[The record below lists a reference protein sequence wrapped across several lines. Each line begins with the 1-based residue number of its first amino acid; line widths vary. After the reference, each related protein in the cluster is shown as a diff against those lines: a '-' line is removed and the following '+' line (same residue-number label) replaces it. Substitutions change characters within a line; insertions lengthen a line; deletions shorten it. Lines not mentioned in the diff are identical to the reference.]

1 MVQGY
6 PGQAGIWFQGDPEV
20 IKDYLEFNPVGIVT
34 NTLVLDGLVDTY
46 GPMLG
51 VIERYLELDNDG
63 PVVVEVDGDTTED
76 IVNASAPFQ
85 ALSPRVVMKI
95 PSTSKGFRAIA
106 RMRAEGRE
114 SMVTTLFSAS
124 QAVAAVQVGATYI
137 APFVGPLIDS
147 GADAPA
153 IVRDIVQVVR
163 GRVNQPYVLGGI
175 IRNWIAA
182 DVALRAGCDGV
193 VVFPHHFE
201 EMMIHSG
208 TSEWNAT
215 FRGHWDSMV
224 AKGALAGIASD

>member
-1 MVQGY
+1 MVQGF
-6 PGQAGIWFQGDPEV
+6 PGPAGIWFQGDPAV
-20 IKDYLEFNPVGIVT
+20 IKDYLEFNPVGFVT
-34 NTLVLDGLVDTY
+34 NTIVLDGMADTY

-51 VIERYLELDNDG
+51 IIESYLALQDHG

-76 IVNASAPFQ
+76 IVDVSAPFQ

-95 PSTSKGFRAIA
+95 PSTTKGFRAIA
-106 RMRAEGRE
+106 RMRAKGRE

-147 GADAPA
+147 GADARA
-153 IVRDIVQVVR
+153 IVSDIVQIVR
-163 GRVNQPYVLGGI
+163 GRANAPYVLGGI

-193 VVFPHHFE
+193 VVFPHTFE
-201 EMMIHSG
+201 EMMLHAG
-208 TSEWNAT
+208 TAEWNAT

-224 AKGALAGIASD
+224 EKGALAGVIDA

>member
-76 IVNASAPFQ
+76 IVSASAPFQ
-85 ALSPRVVMKI
+85 ALSERVVMKI

-106 RMRAEGRE
+106 RMKANGRE

-124 QAVAAVQVGATYI
+124 QAVRGSPGWRHLHRPIRRPADRLRRRRPRHRQRHRAGRPRPRQSAVRAGRHHPQLDCRRRGLA
-137 APFVGPLIDS
+137 
-147 GADAPA
+147 
-153 IVRDIVQVVR
+153 
-163 GRVNQPYVLGGI
+163 GRVRRRGGVP
-175 IRNWIAA
+175 AP
-182 DVALRAGCDGV
+182 L
-193 VVFPHHFE
+193 
-201 EMMIHSG
+201 
-208 TSEWNAT
+208 
-215 FRGHWDSMV
+215 
-224 AKGALAGIASD
+224 

>member
-1 MVQGY
+1 MVQGF
-6 PGQAGIWFQGDPEV
+6 PGPAGIWFQGDPAI
-20 IKDYLEFNPVGIVT
+20 IKDYLEFNPVGFVT
-34 NTLVLDGLVDTY
+34 NTIVLDGMADTY

-51 VIERYLELDNDG
+51 VIESYLELQDHG

-76 IVNASAPFQ
+76 IVAVSAPFQ

-95 PSTSKGFRAIA
+95 PSTTKGFRAIA
-106 RMRAEGRE
+106 RMRDKGRE

-147 GADAPA
+147 GADARA
-153 IVRDIVQVVR
+153 IVSDIVQIVR
-163 GRVNQPYVLGGI
+163 GRANAPYVLGGI

-193 VVFPHHFE
+193 VVFPHTFE
-201 EMMIHSG
+201 EMMLHAG
-208 TSEWNAT
+208 TAEWNAT

-224 AKGALAGIASD
+224 DKGSLAGAIDA

>member
-1 MVQGY
+1 MVQGF
-6 PGQAGIWFQGDPEV
+6 PGPAGIWFQGDPAV
-20 IKDYLEFNPVGIVT
+20 IKDYLEFNPVGFVT
-34 NTLVLDGLVDTY
+34 NTIVLDGMADTY

-51 VIERYLELDNDG
+51 VIESYLGLQDHG

-76 IVNASAPFQ
+76 IVAVSAPFQ

-95 PSTSKGFRAIA
+95 PSTTKGFRAIA
-106 RMRAEGRE
+106 RMRAKGRE

-147 GADAPA
+147 GADARA
-153 IVRDIVQVVR
+153 IVSDIVQIVR
-163 GRVNQPYVLGGI
+163 GRANAPYVLGGI

-193 VVFPHHFE
+193 VVFPHTFE
-201 EMMIHSG
+201 EMMLHAG
-208 TSEWNAT
+208 TAEWNAT

-224 AKGALAGIASD
+224 EKGALAGVIDA

>member
-1 MVQGY
+1 MVQGF
-6 PGQAGIWFQGDPEV
+6 PGPAGIWFQGDPAV
-20 IKDYLEFNPVGIVT
+20 IKDYLEFNPVGFVT
-34 NTLVLDGLVDTY
+34 NTIVLDGMADTY

-51 VIERYLELDNDG
+51 VIESYLELQDRG

-76 IVNASAPFQ
+76 IVAVSAPFQ

-95 PSTSKGFRAIA
+95 PSTTKGFRAIA
-106 RMRAEGRE
+106 RMRAKGRE

-147 GADAPA
+147 GADARA
-153 IVRDIVQVVR
+153 IVSDIVQIVR
-163 GRVNQPYVLGGI
+163 GRANAPYVLGGI

-193 VVFPHHFE
+193 VVFPHTFE
-201 EMMIHSG
+201 EMMLHAG
-208 TSEWNAT
+208 TAEWNAT

-224 AKGALAGIASD
+224 EKGALAGVIDA

>member
-34 NTLVLDGLVDTY
+34 NTIVLDDLADTY
-46 GPMLG
+46 GPTLG
-51 VIERYLELDNDG
+51 VIERYLQLKDDG
-63 PVVVEVDGDTTED
+63 PVVVEVDGDTAED
-76 IVNASAPFQ
+76 IVNVSAPFQ
-85 ALSPRVVMKI
+85 ALSGRIVMKI
-95 PSTSKGFRAIA
+95 PSTTKGFRAIA
-106 RMRAEGRE
+106 RMKAKGRE

-147 GADAPA
+147 GADAQA
-153 IVRDIVQVVR
+153 IVRDIVQIVR
-163 GRVNQPYVLGGI
+163 GRANAPYVLGGI

-193 VVFPHHFE
+193 VVFPHTFE
-201 EMMIHSG
+201 EMMRHAGSD
-208 TSEWNAT
+208 EWNAT
-215 FRGHWDSMV
+215 FRAHWDSMV
-224 AKGALAGIASD
+224 EKGALTGVVDG

>member
-1 MVQGY
+1 MVQGF
-6 PGQAGIWFQGDPEV
+6 PGQAGIWFQGDPAV
-20 IKDYLEFNPVGIVT
+20 IKDYLEFNPVGFVT
-34 NTLVLDGLVDTY
+34 NTIVLDGMADTH

-51 VIERYLELDNDG
+51 VIESYLGLQDHG

-76 IVNASAPFQ
+76 IVAVSAPFQ

-95 PSTSKGFRAIA
+95 PSTTKGFRAIA
-106 RMRAEGRE
+106 RMRAKGRE

-147 GADAPA
+147 GADARA
-153 IVRDIVQVVR
+153 IVSDIVQIVR
-163 GRVNQPYVLGGI
+163 GRANAPYVLGGI

-193 VVFPHHFE
+193 VVFPHTFE
-201 EMMIHSG
+201 EMMLHAG
-208 TSEWNAT
+208 TAEWNAT

-224 AKGALAGIASD
+224 EKGALAGVIDA

>member
-1 MVQGY
+1 MVQGF
-6 PGQAGIWFQGDPEV
+6 PGPAGIWFQGDPAI
-20 IKDYLEFNPVGIVT
+20 IKDYLEFNPVGFVT
-34 NTLVLDGLVDTY
+34 NTIVLDGMADTY

-51 VIERYLELDNDG
+51 VIESYLELQDHG

-76 IVNASAPFQ
+76 IVAVSAPFQ
-85 ALSPRVVMKI
+85 TLSPRVVMKI
-95 PSTSKGFRAIA
+95 PSTTKGFRAIA
-106 RMRAEGRE
+106 RMRAKGRE

-147 GADAPA
+147 GADARA
-153 IVRDIVQVVR
+153 IVSDIVQIVR
-163 GRVNQPYVLGGI
+163 GRANAPYVLGGI

-193 VVFPHHFE
+193 VVFPHTFE
-201 EMMIHSG
+201 EMMLHAG
-208 TSEWNAT
+208 TAEWNAT

-224 AKGALAGIASD
+224 DKGALAGVIDA

>member
-1 MVQGY
+1 MVQGF
-6 PGQAGIWFQGDPEV
+6 PGPAGIWFQGDPAV
-20 IKDYLEFNPVGIVT
+20 IKDYLEFNPVGFVT
-34 NTLVLDGLVDTY
+34 NTIVLDSMAGTY

-51 VIERYLELDNDG
+51 VIERYLELQDHG

-76 IVNASAPFQ
+76 IVDVSAPFQ

-95 PSTSKGFRAIA
+95 PSTTKGFRAIA
-106 RMRAEGRE
+106 RMRAKGRE

-147 GADAPA
+147 GADARA
-153 IVRDIVQVVR
+153 IVSDIVQIVR
-163 GRVNQPYVLGGI
+163 GRANAPYVLGGI

-193 VVFPHHFE
+193 VVFPHTFE
-201 EMMIHSG
+201 EMMLHAG
-208 TSEWNAT
+208 TAEWNAT

-224 AKGALAGIASD
+224 EKGALAGVIDA